1 MNDTNQKQGKTK
13 EIDIIGLLKAILSN
27 KKELGVCMLVG
38 AVLGVVVALNTE
50 KKYTSNVVLA
60 PELGGASGLGG
71 GLSDIASMVGVNLNS
86 GGMSVDAIYPE
97 IYPDVMSSS
106 DFIVSLFDVPVTRF
120 KENDKKTYYEH
131 IRQDSKMPFWSYPMY
146 WLTKLMPKKDLGGNA
161 DTLST
166 FWLTKDQYDAC
177 NAIRGNISCIV
188 DKKTSVISI
197 SVTDIDRL
205 VSAIIADTIQSRL
218 QEYIVRYR
226 TKKARNDLQYAEKLL
241 VKARNEY
248 IDAQQ
253 AYARFADANYNI
265 TLEELKTKRD
275 RLENDM
281 QLKFNVY
288 NQTALQ
294 VQTAKAKIQERTPA
308 FTVVQ
313 GASVP
318 MKASSTPRSFIVIVF
333 VFLGIFAEAIWVL
346 YIKEYYMAKKKK

>member
-1 MNDTNQKQGKTK
+1 M
-13 EIDIIGLLKAILSN
+13 
-27 KKELGVCMLVG
+27 
-38 AVLGVVVALNTE
+38 
-50 KKYTSNVVLA
+50 
-60 PELGGASGLGG
+60 
-71 GLSDIASMVGVNLNS
+71 
-86 GGMSVDAIYPE
+86 
-97 IYPDVMSSS
+97 
-106 DFIVSLFDVPVTRF
+106 
-120 KENDKKTYYEH
+120 
-131 IRQDSKMPFWSYPMY
+131 
-146 WLTKLMPKKDLGGNA
+146 
-161 DTLST
+161 
-166 FWLTKDQYDAC
+166 
-177 NAIRGNISCIV
+177 
-188 DKKTSVISI
+188 
-197 SVTDIDRL
+197 
-205 VSAIIADTIQSRL
+205 
-218 QEYIVRYR
+218 RYR